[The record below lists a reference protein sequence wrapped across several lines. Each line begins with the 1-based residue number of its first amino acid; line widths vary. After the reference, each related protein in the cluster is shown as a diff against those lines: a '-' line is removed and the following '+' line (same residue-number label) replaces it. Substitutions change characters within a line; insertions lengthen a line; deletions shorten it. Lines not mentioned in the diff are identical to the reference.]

1 MKKKSVR
8 QEKQEKRT
16 ISPRPTSPRKRAKF
30 LPLVAPGRG
39 FSGGPR
45 VIKHDIEKP
54 VVTRQTRYSRED
66 HKFFQDLVLEVMS
79 LGRSFNG
86 AVAWCCKTYSNEER
100 TPERTTFYRWLKEN
114 LVWREQVE
122 AAAEDNYGRYEE
134 AEKLMV
140 EGGFVT
146 GETTTEEYYAPRNK
160 AEEQGPLKRRK
171 KVVSHAAPSAQAL
184 LKGLDRRARH
194 ILRCQR
200 ADNEKERL
208 KVLSEVPS
216 PSELVF
222 SDAEGNEIPLVP
234 QVVFLIESPKQPQ
247 KQSQKQPP
255 NPGKTILKNNNKNKK
270 KK

>member
-1 MKKKSVR
+1 
-8 QEKQEKRT
+8 
-16 ISPRPTSPRKRAKF
+16 
-30 LPLVAPGRG
+30 
-39 FSGGPR
+39 
-45 VIKHDIEKP
+45 
-54 VVTRQTRYSRED
+54 
-66 HKFFQDLVLEVMS
+66 
-79 LGRSFNG
+79 
-86 AVAWCCKTYSNEER
+86 
-100 TPERTTFYRWLKEN
+100 
-114 LVWREQVE
+114 
-122 AAAEDNYGRYEE
+122 
-134 AEKLMV
+134 MV

-234 QVVFLIESPKQPQ
+234 QVVFLIESPKQPP
-247 KQSQKQPP
+247 KQSS
-255 NPGKTILKNNNKNKK
+255 NPGKTILKNNNKKK
-270 KK
+270 KKI